1 MTRRAGTLLGARAAL
16 PGRRA
21 WDAFAGRIEAGTP
34 AARDRGADALRALAI
49 LGVIAGHWLV
59 TAWVVDDLGHLRVT
73 SPLSAMPGLVPLSWA
88 LQTLAVFFFVG
99 GYAAARGLGR
109 EPGGAWVRLR
119 LRRLL
124 VPAGPLLMV
133 WAGLLVLLAAAG
145 VSPGSLR
152 SLAGPALGPLW
163 FLGVY
168 GLLTA
173 VTPLLV
179 RVRPVHAAVTAVAL
193 VLVTDVVRFGL
204 GGPAWPAWT
213 NVLAGWLVPYAIGLA
228 RGAGDARGLGGGW
241 GAAAM
246 LAGGTVGTV
255 VLVTGFGYPASMIG
269 VTGARVSNLSPPT
282 LAAVCFGIAQVGLA
296 MLLHRPLT
304 SLMRRPRVWAAVVL
318 ANLSAMT
325 VFLWHQTALTVV
337 LLAALPFGPA
347 VPGLLVAPDSPGRL
361 LERVFW
367 LPLPAVLVALL
378 CALLLRRDRRS
389 RHERT
394 ASAPGMGG
402 AGARRDVRSTLR
414 VEHDGQHGKGWNPD

>member
-1 MTRRAGTLLGARAAL
+1 MTRAHDPAGRIWARLAAIRTRCASPDARPRPASPAAL
-16 PGRRA
+16 PGWRA

-34 AARDRGADALRALAI
+34 ATRDRGADALRALAI

-73 SPLSAMPGLVPLSWA
+73 SPLSAMPGLVPLSWV

-109 EPGGAWVRLR
+109 APAGEWVRLR

-124 VPAGPLLMV
+124 VPAGPLLAV
-133 WAGLLVLLAAAG
+133 WAGLLVLLAAVG
-145 VSPGSLR
+145 VPPGSLR
-152 SLAGPALGPLW
+152 SLAVPALGPLW

-179 RVRPVHAAVTAVAL
+179 RVRPARVAVAAVVL

-204 GGPAWPAWT
+204 GGPVWPAWT
-213 NVLAGWLVPYAIGLA
+213 NVLAGWLVPYALGLA
-228 RGAGDARGLGGGW
+228 RGAGDAPGLGGGW

-246 LAGGTVGTV
+246 LAGGAVGTV
-255 VLVTGFGYPASMIG
+255 ILVTGFGYPASMIG

-282 LAAVCFGIAQVGLA
+282 LAAVCFGIAQVSLA

-318 ANLSAMT
+318 SNLSAMT

-337 LLAALPFGPA
+337 LLAALPFGTA
-347 VPGLLVAPDSPGRL
+347 VPGLLVAPDSPGWL
-361 LERVFW
+361 LERMTW

-389 RHERT
+389 RQKRT
-394 ASAPGMGG
+394 
-402 AGARRDVRSTLR
+402 T
-414 VEHDGQHGKGWNPD
+414 